1 MKLTEPCNRPIDSL
15 VAFSKM
21 QGSLGSASG
30 SAPVRYAVRQVL
42 DQEYRK
48 ETMRKQSDVLTAKS
62 TIGKSTSEQGDAT
75 QKATKEGVV
84 KRDFFGRVIQEPV
97 RESKDTEDHNPAD
110 ETSKAGRKV
119 WVTYHEGF
127 SNAVRKPISM
137 GELLAGL

>member
-1 MKLTEPCNRPIDSL
+1 M
-15 VAFSKM
+15 AFSK
-21 QGSLGSASG
+21 LTTSG
-30 SAPVRYAVRQVL
+30 SSSANVPVRYAVRSVL
-42 DQEYRK
+42 DQEFRK
-48 ETMRKQSDVLTAKS
+48 ETTRKQFDARNAVTAK
-62 TIGKSTSEQGDAT
+62 TVLGKSPKHDAA
-75 QKATKEGVV
+75 QKAIKEGLV

-97 RESKDTEDHNPAD
+97 REAKDTDGPNPSD

>member
-1 MKLTEPCNRPIDSL
+1 ME
-15 VAFSKM
+15 
-21 QGSLGSASG
+21 GSSG

-48 ETMRKQSDVLTAKS
+48 ETTRKQPDALNAG
-62 TIGKSTSEQGDAT
+62 GKSVLGRSGSEHGTLA
-75 QKATKEGVV
+75 QKAMREGAV
-84 KRDFFGRVIQEPV
+84 KRDFFGRVIQDPV
-97 RESKDTEDHNPAD
+97 SVSKDSEDGTSRTD

-119 WVTYHEGF
+119 WVTFHEGF

>member
-1 MKLTEPCNRPIDSL
+1 L
-15 VAFSKM
+15 
-21 QGSLGSASG
+21 
-30 SAPVRYAVRQVL
+30 
-42 DQEYRK
+42 
-48 ETMRKQSDVLTAKS
+48 RKQSDAKNAANGRS
-62 TIGKSTSEQGDAT
+62 FGQPGKEQGGTARKISGDA
-75 QKATKEGVV
+75 V

-97 RESKDTEDHNPAD
+97 RETTETENGNPSD

>member
-1 MKLTEPCNRPIDSL
+1 MQHYRSLDSL
-15 VAFSKM
+15 ITFSKLS
-21 QGSLGSASG
+21 GSSLG

-42 DQEYRK
+42 EQEYRK
-48 ETMRKQSDVLTAKS
+48 ETMRKQSDAMNAKS
-62 TIGKSTSEQGDAT
+62 FHGQSAKEKLDGGARNVSGDA
-75 QKATKEGVV
+75 AL
-84 KRDFFGRVIQEPV
+84 KRDFFGRVIHEPV
-97 RESKDTEDHNPAD
+97 RETGNETENNPSD

>member
-1 MKLTEPCNRPIDSL
+1 MQHYRSLDSL
-15 VAFSKM
+15 IAFSKLS
-21 QGSLGSASG
+21 GSSLG

-48 ETMRKQSDVLTAKS
+48 ETMRKQSDAMNAKS
-62 TIGKSTSEQGDAT
+62 LHGQSAKGQQDGGARNVSGDVAL
-75 QKATKEGVV
+75 
-84 KRDFFGRVIQEPV
+84 KRDFFGRVIHEPV
-97 RESKDTEDHNPAD
+97 RETGKETENNPSD
-110 ETSKAGRKV
+110 ETCKAGRKV

>member
-1 MKLTEPCNRPIDSL
+1 
-15 VAFSKM
+15 M
-21 QGSLGSASG
+21 QSTLGAASG

-48 ETMRKQSDVLTAKS
+48 ETIRKQSDVMAAKS
-62 TIGKSTSEQGDAT
+62 GLGKAASETGGAT
-75 QKATKEGVV
+75 HKAIKEGVV
-84 KRDFFGRVIQEPV
+84 KRDFFGRVVQEPV
-97 RESKDTEDHNPAD
+97 VQKKDTEEHNPVD
-110 ETSKAGRKV
+110 ESSKAGRKV